1 MLESEFADEDESG
14 GMKTSTLMR
23 SAVGIAVLVL
33 LGVLAFATR
42 GGHGTF
48 THALTDLGQAQR
60 GWLVVAGA
68 GLPSGAG
75 RCSPA
80 GRVGVVSGGAPLLGG
95 GAGRAGDPAI
105 VSRILPPP
113 PLFR

>member
-60 GWLVVAGA
+60 GWLVVAGGGVAAAAVRSA
-68 GLPSGAG
+68 GPRRSGRLARGPTRPRGGGGG
-75 RCSPA
+75 RCS
-80 GRVGVVSGGAPLLGG
+80 
-95 GAGRAGDPAI
+95 
-105 VSRILPPP
+105 
-113 PLFR
+113 

>member
-60 GWLVVAGA
+60 GWLVVAGGGVAVAAVRSA
-68 GLPSGAG
+68 GARGAG
-75 RCSPA
+75 
-80 GRVGVVSGGAPLLGG
+80 LLGG
-95 GAGRAGDPAI
+95 GFALRRGAGAGREGHGSAGNHH
-105 VSRILPPP
+105 
-113 PLFR
+113 